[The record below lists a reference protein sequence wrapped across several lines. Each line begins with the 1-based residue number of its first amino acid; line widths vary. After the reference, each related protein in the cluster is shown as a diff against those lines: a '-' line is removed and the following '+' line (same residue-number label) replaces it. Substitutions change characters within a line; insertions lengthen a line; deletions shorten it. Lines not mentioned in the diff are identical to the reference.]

1 MLYFTFGILFISIGF
16 FMIIIFSTDYFDND
30 DDFDVDGAKQT
41 IGTFAG
47 ILILIAGTF
56 LLCESYNI
64 QNKDKVEECKRSCEQ
79 IDE

>member
-16 FMIIIFSTDYFDND
+16 FMIIIFSTDYFDT
-30 DDFDVDGAKQT
+30 DDFDVDSAKQ
-41 IGTFAG
+41 ILGTFAG
-47 ILILIAGTF
+47 ILIMIAGIY
-56 LLCESYNI
+56 LLIESYNI

>member
-1 MLYFTFGILFISIGF
+1 MLYFTFGILFIILGV

-30 DDFDVDGAKQT
+30 DFNVDSAKQ
-41 IGTFAG
+41 ILGIFAG
-47 ILILIAGTF
+47 FIIIAGIY
-56 LLCESYNI
+56 LLIESYNI

>member
-16 FMIIIFSTDYFDND
+16 FMIIIFSTDYFDT
-30 DDFDVDGAKQT
+30 DDFDVDSAKQ
-41 IGTFAG
+41 ILGTFAG